1 VKKGLLKIQAARPTV
16 FGLEMHLLSMHRA
29 VEEFEPQAI
38 VVDPISS
45 LVSVGNAHE
54 VKSMLVRLFDY
65 LKMKGITGVMTSLS
79 TAQGLEETTI
89 GISSLI
95 DTWFQ
100 LRDIEIDGERTR
112 GLYVVKSRGMG
123 HSNQVREFLI
133 SSEGIDLIPV
143 VVGPQGVLTGSAR
156 VNQES
161 ETKALA
167 LQQTQEAER
176 RRRALERKKR
186 AIEAQI
192 EAMRA
197 ELAADED
204 EVQAADSESNE
215 RASRLATAHALM
227 GESRSG
233 RSKRS

>member
-1 VKKGLLKIQAARPTV
+1 V
-16 FGLEMHLLSMHRA
+16 FGLEMHLLSMHKA
-29 VEEFEPQAI
+29 IEEFEPQAI

-45 LVSVGNAHE
+45 LVSVGNPNE

-79 TAQGLEETTI
+79 TAAGLEETTI

-133 SSEGIDLIPV
+133 SSDGIDLVPV
-143 VVGPQGVLTGSAR
+143 VVGPRGVLTGSAR
-156 VNQES
+156 LNQEW
-161 ETKALA
+161 EAKALTQ
-167 LQQTQEAER
+167 QQTQDAER
-176 RRRALERKKR
+176 RRRTLDRRKR
-186 AIEAQI
+186 AVEAQI
-192 EAMRA
+192 EALRA
-197 ELAADED
+197 ELAAEED
-204 EVQAADSESNE
+204 DALAADSEMTD
-215 RASRLATAHALM
+215 RASRLARAHAQM
-227 GESRSG
+227 GASRSSG
-233 RSKRS
+233 SKRL